1 MATTV
6 SYTDIDT
13 TSFSSI
19 KPRISNVVVTTDSY
33 VSSGANTVSTS
44 GGYVKITGLFFS
56 AGEQV
61 VLKTIGTKTSTLAT
75 SVTVVSSTQL
85 NVQLPASTSGTK
97 LLFVVGADGA
107 PAGTTITYA

>member
-19 KPRISNVVVTTDSY
+19 KPRISSIVITNSSYTATGATTI
-33 VSSGANTVSTS
+33 STS
-44 GGYVKITGLFFS
+44 GGYIKIAGLFFS